1 MERRAAK
8 HIARQDGLLLR
19 AVARVWKA
27 RERGKLLERVK
38 ATRLLKSSLTI
49 WKGSVQR
56 RKEDEGELLIS
67 ISLVGLSSSFR

>member
-1 MERRAAK
+1 MEKRAAK
-8 HIARQDGLLLR
+8 HISRQDGVLLR

-38 ATRLLKSSLTI
+38 ATRLLKSFCSI
-49 WKGSVQR
+49 WKGRLQR

-67 ISLVGLSSSFR
+67 ISLAGL

>member
-8 HIARQDGLLLR
+8 HIARQDSVLLR

-38 ATRLLKSSLTI
+38 ATRLLKTSCTI
-49 WKGSVQR
+49 WKGRVQR
-56 RKEDEGELLIS
+56 RKEDESEFS
-67 ISLVGLSSSFR
+67 IPILLVGL